1 MALFSLADL
10 IDTVKNRRAMR
21 TKVVNEETE
30 PVPVQLTEN
39 IVGEQK
45 IATDLL
51 VTVGSKTEIATLDTS
66 NYKEVGL
73 RVERKDTSSD
83 SWQKIAFYMQLGF
96 PRIVEI
102 DVFDIKIPL
111 INERE
116 TLANYRAITMM
127 VEVDAPQTIFK
138 LENKGD
144 SDHIYDVWLVYKT
157 R

>member
-1 MALFSLADL
+1 MALFSLKDL
-10 IDTVKNRRAMR
+10 IDTVKEKRAMR
-21 TKVVNEETE
+21 TKVVNPEDQ
-30 PVPVQLTEN
+30 PIPVQLTGS

-73 RVERKDTSSD
+73 RVERKDSGD
-83 SWQKIAFYMQLGF
+83 GWQNIAFYMQLGF
-96 PRIVEI
+96 PGISNM

-116 TLANYRAITMM
+116 SLSNFRAITMM
-127 VEVDAPQTIFK
+127 VEVGAPKTIFK
-138 LENKGD
+138 LENKGN